1 MERGRQSGKRFWT
14 ALWCVAI
21 AGVLAAADTNLSLIK
36 GFRYPEYDD
45 QGRLKMEVAGEEAQA
60 QSQDLIRVKNLHIVF
75 YEEGRAITEISAPEC
90 LFDRVRRVA
99 SSTSS
104 VTIAR
109 AEAVL
114 SGEGFTWRAVDG
126 SFAISNNTRVVL
138 RKMTQ

>member
-60 QSQDLIRVKNLHIVF
+60 QSQD
-75 YEEGRAITEISAPEC
+75 
-90 LFDRVRRVA
+90 
-99 SSTSS
+99 
-104 VTIAR
+104 
-109 AEAVL
+109 
-114 SGEGFTWRAVDG
+114 
-126 SFAISNNTRVVL
+126 
-138 RKMTQ
+138 